1 MSALRFPQQYQFIFR
16 FKLESD
22 MVEDRLR
29 RRFDYYLGK
38 TEIVIYS
45 VLAVLLAVTAFV
57 TIATAGQILWIGLSH
72 WTVAAQTLRV
82 LNQLL
87 IVLMLVEILHT
98 VRISIRSHVLVT
110 EPFLVVGLIASIRRI
125 LVITLEAATLTKEG
139 AWATEGSS
147 GIFHSSMIELGLLG
161 LLILVLVVSITL
173 LRRYAPASKDLSA
186 LWSPTLLPPRMRK
199 DAPIYS
205 QVRRF
210 CPDRRQIGPYG
221 VVGLTSRLHS
231 LKFLVVPDLRLVTL
245 SMARSGYANSSK
257 ALPVNDTGN
266 QLFCTVAPSER

>member
-1 MSALRFPQQYQFIFR
+1 
-16 FKLESD
+16 

-29 RRFDYYLGK
+29 RQFDYYLGK

-57 TIATAGQILWIGLSH
+57 TIATAVQILWVGLSH

-139 AWATEGSS
+139 AWATESSS

-161 LLILVLVVSITL
+161 LLVLVLVVSITL
-173 LRRYAPASKDLSA
+173 LRRYARASKDLSE
-186 LWSPTLLPPRMRK
+186 L
-199 DAPIYS
+199 
-205 QVRRF
+205 
-210 CPDRRQIGPYG
+210 
-221 VVGLTSRLHS
+221 
-231 LKFLVVPDLRLVTL
+231 
-245 SMARSGYANSSK
+245 
-257 ALPVNDTGN
+257 
-266 QLFCTVAPSER
+266 

>member
-1 MSALRFPQQYQFIFR
+1 
-16 FKLESD
+16 

-45 VLAVLLAVTAFV
+45 VLALLLAVTAFV

-98 VRISIRSHVLVT
+98 LRISIRSHALVI
-110 EPFLVVGLIASIRRI
+110 EPFLMVGLIASIRRV

-147 GIFHSSMIELGLLG
+147 AIFHSSMIELGLLG
-161 LLILVLVVSITL
+161 LLILVLVVSIHFCVAALPDRRSCRNSEVRL
-173 LRRYAPASKDLSA
+173 LFPQG
-186 LWSPTLLPPRMRK
+186 MRK

-205 QVRRF
+205 QVQRF
-210 CPDRRQIGPYG
+210 RLDGRYQIGRDAG
-221 VVGLTSRLHS
+221 HLDIL
-231 LKFLVVPDLRLVTL
+231 F
-245 SMARSGYANSSK
+245 ANAS
-257 ALPVNDTGN
+257 AQLLIADTRV
-266 QLFCTVAPSER
+266 L

>member
-1 MSALRFPQQYQFIFR
+1 
-16 FKLESD
+16 

-45 VLAVLLAVTAFV
+45 VLALLLAVTAFV

-110 EPFLVVGLIASIRRI
+110 EPFWVVGLIASTRRI

-139 AWATEGSS
+139 AWTTEGAR
-147 GIFHSSMIELGLLG
+147 GIFHSS
-161 LLILVLVVSITL
+161 
-173 LRRYAPASKDLSA
+173 YD
-186 LWSPTLLPPRMRK
+186 
-199 DAPIYS
+199 
-205 QVRRF
+205 
-210 CPDRRQIGPYG
+210 
-221 VVGLTSRLHS
+221 
-231 LKFLVVPDLRLVTL
+231 
-245 SMARSGYANSSK
+245 
-257 ALPVNDTGN
+257 
-266 QLFCTVAPSER
+266 